1 MTMEN
6 RDLQHRPITCAPVR
20 YATLAVGF
28 LCLGLG
34 ILGMFLPVM
43 PTTVFL
49 LIALWCFSRS
59 SARVQRWLYEHP
71 RLGRSLREWHRHR
84 VIPPKAK
91 IAALSM
97 MATSFLLTLYVYAGT
112 WIVPEIVGVIL
123 GGVAVFILRCPS
135 RAPA

>member
-1 MTMEN
+1 MAVEG
-6 RDLQHRPITCAPVR
+6 RDLEHRPITCRPVR
-20 YATLAVGF
+20 YVTLGVGF

-71 RLGRSLREWHRHR
+71 RLGRSLRQWHRHR
-84 VIPPKAK
+84 VIPVKAK

-97 MATSFLLTLYVYAGT
+97 MAASFLVTLYFYAGT
-112 WIVPEIVGVIL
+112 WIVPEIVGVVL
-123 GGVAVFILRCPS
+123 AGVAVFILRCPS

>member
-1 MTMEN
+1 M
-6 RDLQHRPITCAPVR
+6 
-20 YATLAVGF
+20 TLAVGL

-34 ILGMFLPVM
+34 IIGMFLPVM

-59 SARVQRWLYEHP
+59 SLRVQRWLYEHP
-71 RLGRSLREWHRHR
+71 RLGRGLREWHRHR

-91 IAALSM
+91 VAALFM
-97 MATSFLLTLYVYAGT
+97 MAASFLLTLYVYAGT
-112 WIVPEIVGVIL
+112 WIVPEIVGAVL
-123 GGVAVFILRCPS
+123 GSVAVFILRCPS

>member
-1 MTMEN
+1 METEAP
-6 RDLQHRPITCAPVR
+6 DHRPITCRPVR
-20 YATLAVGF
+20 YVTLAVGF

-84 VIPPKAK
+84 VIPVKAK

-97 MATSFLLTLYVYAGT
+97 MTASFLVTLYLYAGN
-112 WIVPEIVGVIL
+112 WIVPEIVGVVL
-123 GGVAVFILRCPS
+123 VGVAVFILRCPS

>member
-1 MTMEN
+1 MDD
-6 RDLQHRPITCAPVR
+6 RDLQHQPITCRPVR
-20 YATLAVGF
+20 YATLAVGV

-34 ILGMFLPVM
+34 ILGLFLPVM

-49 LIALWCFSRS
+49 LIAFWCFSRS
-59 SARVQRWLYEHP
+59 SERLQRWLYDHP
-71 RLGRSLREWHRHR
+71 RLGRGLRQWHRHR

-97 MATSFLLTLYVYAGT
+97 LAASFLATLYFYAGN
-112 WIVPEIVGVIL
+112 WIVPEIVGAVL
-123 GGVAVFILRCPS
+123 VAVAVFILLCPS